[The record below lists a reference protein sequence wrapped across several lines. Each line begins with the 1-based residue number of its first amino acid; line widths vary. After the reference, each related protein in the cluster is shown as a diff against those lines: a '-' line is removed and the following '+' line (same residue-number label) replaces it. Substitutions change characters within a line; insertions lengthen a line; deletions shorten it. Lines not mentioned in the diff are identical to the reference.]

1 MTSYYH
7 LSQGDL
13 SLLETCPPQFEKNY
27 LQNILEPR
35 HLKNQGKTQ
44 WGKLFHLLMQQ
55 YNLGLN
61 LESISSDNQALI
73 NEVKALIEKTKYI
86 WFSSEII
93 FREAEYQ
100 VNYTIDNYLLTVI
113 YDLLVLYPDKA
124 IIIDWK
130 TYRESQNK
138 QKILNNWQTK
148 LYLYVLAQKFNYS
161 PEQIYFDYWFI
172 SSPQKIEK
180 YSIAYSNSFHQ
191 KIEQDLNIVLDK
203 FDNLI
208 TNFYHQNISFPHHDN
223 CRQCPYRDSFNNSVD
238 DNLDRSQI
246 LTSLD
251 DIEAIEI

>member
-1 MTSYYH
+1 MISYYH

-13 SLLETCPPQFEKNY
+13 SLLEICPSQFEKNY
-27 LQNILEPR
+27 FQNIVQPR
-35 HLKNQGKTQ
+35 HLKNQDKTQ
-44 WGKLFHLLMQQ
+44 WGKSFHLLMQQ

-61 LESISSDNQALI
+61 IESLSSEHQALI

-93 FREAEYQ
+93 LREAEYQ
-100 VNYTIDNYLLTVI
+100 VNYRIDNYVFTVI
-113 YDLLVLYPDKA
+113 YDLLVFYPDKA

-130 TYRESQNK
+130 TYREPQSK
-138 QKILNNWQTK
+138 EKILNNWQTK

-191 KIEQDLNIVLDK
+191 RIQEDLKVVLDK
-203 FDNLI
+203 FDDLI
-208 TNFYHQNISFPHHDN
+208 TNFYPQNISFPHHDN
-223 CRQCPYRDSFNNSVD
+223 CHQCPYYDAFNDSVKN
-238 DNLDRSQI
+238 NLDKNQL

-251 DIEAIEI
+251 NIEAIEI